1 MSIKPKRLLAE
12 LELHL
17 NILDKLPYALLQLNR
32 RGKIVW
38 ANLEANDLVGNN
50 PVERH
55 VGEIF
60 PSPILSEAIE
70 AAQDDKEGMRLEFR
84 WARGVTRD
92 LIASIVPLT
101 TKTPQGG
108 WLVVTLQDVTSQRQ
122 ADRMRV
128 DFVANAS
135 HELRTP
141 LSSLVGFIET
151 LQGPAASDSEARDR
165 FLRIMQSEANRMSR
179 LIEDLLSLSRIEM
192 NATHKP
198 NDPVDIAAVART
210 VQESLELKAEA
221 NGQTIRIEID
231 GATVV
236 AGDQDELTQVI
247 WNLTDNAIKYSAAG
261 SLIRIKVKEHPK
273 SSKIS
278 VSIKDQG
285 DGIEPEHLNRLTE
298 RFYRVDKARSRQMGG
313 TGLGLAIVK
322 HILAR
327 HNGKMSI
334 KSNVGKGSTF
344 KVSVPQYTAP

>member
-108 WLVVTLQDVTSQRQ
+108 WR
-122 ADRMRV
+122 
-128 DFVANAS
+128 
-135 HELRTP
+135 
-141 LSSLVGFIET
+141 
-151 LQGPAASDSEARDR
+151 
-165 FLRIMQSEANRMSR
+165 
-179 LIEDLLSLSRIEM
+179 
-192 NATHKP
+192 
-198 NDPVDIAAVART
+198 
-210 VQESLELKAEA
+210 KAP
-221 NGQTIRIEID
+221 Q
-231 GATVV
+231 
-236 AGDQDELTQVI
+236 TQV
-247 WNLTDNAIKYSAAG
+247 
-261 SLIRIKVKEHPK
+261 
-273 SSKIS
+273 
-278 VSIKDQG
+278 
-285 DGIEPEHLNRLTE
+285 
-298 RFYRVDKARSRQMGG
+298 
-313 TGLGLAIVK
+313 
-322 HILAR
+322 
-327 HNGKMSI
+327 
-334 KSNVGKGSTF
+334 
-344 KVSVPQYTAP
+344 